1 VIRGVPRDSVCDVR
15 WAALGVVYVV
25 WGSTYLAI
33 RFTIESMPPLLSGGS
48 RFLIAGAVLALL
60 VAWRGSL
67 RMTRRQFG
75 SAVLLGLLLPAW
87 GNGLVVLAEQSVAS
101 GLAALLVAS
110 VPLHVVL
117 MRRFTGERPPPVT
130 YAGVALGLVGLGV
143 LVLNDVGESSWWGP
157 WVVLLAAFGWALG
170 SFLSSR
176 LDTPANPFALSAVE
190 MLAGGAALT
199 VVGLVAGERVSFDAI
214 TTSSWVAWG
223 YLVVFGSLLAFSS
236 YVYVLGQLPVSTV
249 ATYAYVNPVIAV
261 VLGVWLAD
269 ERFGVFQLF
278 GGLLVVLAVLL
289 VVRAERKCRT

>member
-1 VIRGVPRDSVCDVR
+1 MR

-33 RFTIESMPPLLSGGS
+33 RFSIESMPPLLSGGT
-48 RFLIAGAVLALL
+48 RFLAAGLVLALL

-75 SAVLLGLLLPAW
+75 AAVLLGLLLPAW

-110 VPLHVVL
+110 VPLYVVL
-117 MRRFTGERPPPVT
+117 MRRFAGERPHKVT
-130 YAGVALGLVGLGV
+130 YAGVAIGLVGLAA
-143 LVLNDVGESSWWGP
+143 LLLDDVGQSSWWGP

-170 SFLSSR
+170 SFLSGR
-176 LDTPANPFALSAVE
+176 LPTPANPFALSAVE

-199 VVGLVAGERVSFDAI
+199 IVGLVAGERVSFGAI

-269 ERFGVFQLF
+269 ERFGLFQLL